1 MIEIPLKTQ
10 LVIGVITVLVFYL
23 LIKQMIKN
31 ISSTNDDGD
40 KIIDLN
46 KMMRVV
52 QILTP
57 FLKKTKGFLWK
68 A

>member
-40 KIIDLN
+40 IIIDLN
-46 KMMRVV
+46 KTIRRGRE
-52 QILTP
+52 
-57 FLKKTKGFLWK
+57 KKKSE
-68 A
+68 

>member
-1 MIEIPLKTQ
+1 MVQIPLKTQ

-40 KIIDLN
+40 IIIDLN
-46 KMMRVV
+46 K
-52 QILTP
+52 T
-57 FLKKTKGFLWK
+57 TKREGEDEK
-68 A
+68 

>member
-40 KIIDLN
+40 IIIDLN
-46 KMMRVV
+46 KTSRR
-52 QILTP
+52 
-57 FLKKTKGFLWK
+57 KGK
-68 A
+68 RRSQNNT

>member
-46 KMMRVV
+46 KINRSNREE
-52 QILTP
+52 QGS
-57 FLKKTKGFLWK
+57 K
-68 A
+68 

>member
-10 LVIGVITVLVFYL
+10 IVIGVITVLVFYL

-31 ISSTNDDGD
+31 ISSTSDNGD

-46 KMMRVV
+46 KMNRSNREE
-52 QILTP
+52 
-57 FLKKTKGFLWK
+57 KGSK
-68 A
+68 

>member
-31 ISSTNDDGD
+31 ISSTNDEGD
-40 KIIDLN
+40 VIIDLN
-46 KMMRVV
+46 KTSRRGREE
-52 QILTP
+52 
-57 FLKKTKGFLWK
+57 KKSE
-68 A
+68 

>member
-10 LVIGVITVLVFYL
+10 LVLGVITVLVFYL

-40 KIIDLN
+40 TIIDLN
-46 KMMRVV
+46 KTSR
-52 QILTP
+52 QGREE
-57 FLKKTKGFLWK
+57 KKSE
-68 A
+68 

>member
-10 LVIGVITVLVFYL
+10 LVIGVITALVFYL

-40 KIIDLN
+40 TIIDLN
-46 KMMRVV
+46 KTSRRGREE
-52 QILTP
+52 
-57 FLKKTKGFLWK
+57 KKSE
-68 A
+68 

>member
-40 KIIDLN
+40 TIIDLN
-46 KMMRVV
+46 KTSRRGREE
-52 QILTP
+52 
-57 FLKKTKGFLWK
+57 KKSE
-68 A
+68 

>member
-10 LVIGVITVLVFYL
+10 LVIGVIIVLVFYL

-40 KIIDLN
+40 IILDLN
-46 KMMRVV
+46 KTGR
-52 QILTP
+52 Q
-57 FLKKTKGFLWK
+57 KREERKSE
-68 A
+68 

>member
-40 KIIDLN
+40 IIIDLN
-46 KMMRVV
+46 KTIRRGGEE
-52 QILTP
+52 
-57 FLKKTKGFLWK
+57 KKSE
-68 A
+68 

>member
-46 KMMRVV
+46 KTSRRGREE
-52 QILTP
+52 
-57 FLKKTKGFLWK
+57 KKSE
-68 A
+68 

>member
-1 MIEIPLKTQ
+1 MIEILLKTQ

-40 KIIDLN
+40 IILDLN
-46 KMMRVV
+46 KTGR
-52 QILTP
+52 Q
-57 FLKKTKGFLWK
+57 KREERKSE
-68 A
+68 

>member
-10 LVIGVITVLVFYL
+10 LVIGAITVLVFYL

-46 KMMRVV
+46 KMNRSNREE
-52 QILTP
+52 QDS
-57 FLKKTKGFLWK
+57 K
-68 A
+68 

>member
-10 LVIGVITVLVFYL
+10 LVIGVIAVLVFYL

-31 ISSTNDDGD
+31 ISSTDDDGD

-46 KMMRVV
+46 KMNRSNREE
-52 QILTP
+52 QGS
-57 FLKKTKGFLWK
+57 K
-68 A
+68 

>member
-10 LVIGVITVLVFYL
+10 LVIGVITVMVFYL

-40 KIIDLN
+40 TIIDLN
-46 KMMRVV
+46 KTSRRGREE
-52 QILTP
+52 
-57 FLKKTKGFLWK
+57 KKSE
-68 A
+68 

>member
-10 LVIGVITVLVFYL
+10 LVIGVITVLMFYL

-40 KIIDLN
+40 KIIELN
-46 KMMRVV
+46 KMNRSNREE
-52 QILTP
+52 QGS
-57 FLKKTKGFLWK
+57 K
-68 A
+68 

>member
-31 ISSTNDDGD
+31 ISSTNNDGD

-46 KMMRVV
+46 KTSRRGREE
-52 QILTP
+52 
-57 FLKKTKGFLWK
+57 KKSE
-68 A
+68 

>member
-31 ISSTNDDGD
+31 ISSTDDNGD

-46 KMMRVV
+46 KMNRSNREE
-52 QILTP
+52 Q
-57 FLKKTKGFLWK
+57 GSR
-68 A
+68 

>member
-40 KIIDLN
+40 TIIDLN
-46 KMMRVV
+46 KTSRRKREE
-52 QILTP
+52 
-57 FLKKTKGFLWK
+57 KKSE
-68 A
+68 

>member
-40 KIIDLN
+40 IILDLN
-46 KMMRVV
+46 KTGR
-52 QILTP
+52 Q
-57 FLKKTKGFLWK
+57 KREERKSE
-68 A
+68 

>member
-23 LIKQMIKN
+23 LIKQMIKH

-46 KMMRVV
+46 KMNRSNREE
-52 QILTP
+52 QGS
-57 FLKKTKGFLWK
+57 K
-68 A
+68 

>member
-31 ISSTNDDGD
+31 ISSNNDDGD
-40 KIIDLN
+40 TIIDLN
-46 KMMRVV
+46 RMFRRGREE
-52 QILTP
+52 
-57 FLKKTKGFLWK
+57 KKSE
-68 A
+68 

>member
-31 ISSTNDDGD
+31 ISFINDDGD

-46 KMMRVV
+46 KMNRSNREE
-52 QILTP
+52 QGS
-57 FLKKTKGFLWK
+57 K
-68 A
+68 

>member
-40 KIIDLN
+40 MIIDLN
-46 KMMRVV
+46 KTIRRGREE
-52 QILTP
+52 
-57 FLKKTKGFLWK
+57 KKSE
-68 A
+68 

>member
-31 ISSTNDDGD
+31 ISSNNDDGGT
-40 KIIDLN
+40 IIDLN
-46 KMMRVV
+46 KTSRRGREE
-52 QILTP
+52 
-57 FLKKTKGFLWK
+57 KKSV
-68 A
+68 

>member
-40 KIIDLN
+40 IIIDLN
-46 KMMRVV
+46 KTIRRGREE
-52 QILTP
+52 
-57 FLKKTKGFLWK
+57 KKSE
-68 A
+68 